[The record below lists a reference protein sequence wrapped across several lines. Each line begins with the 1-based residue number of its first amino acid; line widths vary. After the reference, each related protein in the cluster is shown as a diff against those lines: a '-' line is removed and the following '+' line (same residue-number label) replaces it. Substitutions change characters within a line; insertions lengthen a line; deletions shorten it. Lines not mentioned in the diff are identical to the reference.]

1 MTDQDQLFE
10 MELLL
15 PFYINGTLSLADHNR
30 VEAALARSDDL
41 RKAMEE
47 QIALSL
53 RVKTQGEA
61 FMEEARHVDVL
72 LNEVLGKIDDL
83 PAKEADKQKP
93 KPKPKPKSLKDL
105 LGFLRPS
112 RWHPAVSLALLVAI
126 CAQGAALLGLTG
138 ARQAQQ
144 STIAALE
151 KRIGNLEFQL
161 ASGPDGGEAR
171 GVLII
176 HFTQQGDWGEIEAL
190 LSKEGLSIVSGPSDS
205 SLTLSRSANG
215 DELDALIVR
224 LRASPLVASVDKA
237 A

>member
-1 MTDQDQLFE
+1 MTDPDQLSE

-15 PFYINGTLSLADHNR
+15 PFYINGTLSLVDQGR
-30 VEAALARSDDL
+30 VEAALAQSADL
-41 RKAMEE
+41 RAALEE

-53 RVKTQGEA
+53 RVKSEGAT

-72 LNEVLGKIDDL
+72 LNDVLGKIDEL
-83 PAKEADKQKP
+83 PAQEAD

-126 CAQGAALLGLTG
+126 CLQGAALLGLTG

-176 HFTQQGDWGEIEAL
+176 QFTQQADWGDIEAL
-190 LSKEGLSIVSGPSDS
+190 LSREQLSIVSGPSDS
-205 SLTLSRSANG
+205 SVTLSSSASGN
-215 DELDALIVR
+215 DLDALIVR